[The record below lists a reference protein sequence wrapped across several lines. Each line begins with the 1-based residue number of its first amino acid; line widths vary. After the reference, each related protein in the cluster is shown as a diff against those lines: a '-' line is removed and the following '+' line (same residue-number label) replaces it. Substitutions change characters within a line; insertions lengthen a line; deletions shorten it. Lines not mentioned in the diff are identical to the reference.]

1 MAFFVSGLLNR
12 RPSFA
17 LQATEGRQM
26 TENSRQRYLNAELGM
41 RTVEMEKVKCLI
53 FISVSLIPI
62 AVPFLK
68 KIMLYTVSYF
78 PHSAFRIPTS
88 EFHML

>member
-26 TENSRQRYLNAELGM
+26 TLLRLAGYGGQADDR
-41 RTVEMEKVKCLI
+41 KQ
-53 FISVSLIPI
+53 
-62 AVPFLK
+62 
-68 KIMLYTVSYF
+68 
-78 PHSAFRIPTS
+78 
-88 EFHML
+88 

>member
-12 RPSFA
+12 R
-17 LQATEGRQM
+17 QM
-26 TENSRQRYLNAELGM
+26 TEIRRQRYLNAELGM

-78 PHSAFRIPTS
+78 PHSNFRIPNTHNRR
-88 EFHML
+88 F

>member
-1 MAFFVSGLLNR
+1 
-12 RPSFA
+12 
-17 LQATEGRQM
+17 M

-78 PHSAFRIPTS
+78 PHSAFQLPNSICFEIS
-88 EFHML
+88 IFQS